1 MNKKYSMPD
10 SSGHFEKYGGK
21 YVPETLIPALSLLE
35 KEYYKLKEQ
44 HTFQKELENL
54 LKHLV

>member
-35 KEYYKLKEQ
+35 KEYYKLKIQ
-44 HTFQKELENL
+44 FNMQRSFLAKITQL
-54 LKHLV
+54 